1 MQNIEAFSFYSHRK
15 MKVIFPPSHCSRT
28 QILCAKSSFALLE
41 EHSACSQCL
50 GGAQSVNMLFVQLQ
64 WPGRVIECHQVG
76 CTQAWSASIA
86 GSPKSNFHLPVA
98 VKQKR
103 LNLVYSYLVYILS
116 KALYTCCSIFILIP
130 VTEQEL

>member
-1 MQNIEAFSFYSHRK
+1 

-41 EHSACSQCL
+41 EQSACSQCL
-50 GGAQSVNMLFVQLQ
+50 GGTPSVNMLFVQLQ

-86 GSPKSNFHLPVA
+86 GSPESNFHLPVA

-103 LNLVYSYLVYILS
+103 LNLVYSHLVYILS
-116 KALYTCCSIFILIP
+116 KRPKRDGFISL
-130 VTEQEL
+130 TFFTYL